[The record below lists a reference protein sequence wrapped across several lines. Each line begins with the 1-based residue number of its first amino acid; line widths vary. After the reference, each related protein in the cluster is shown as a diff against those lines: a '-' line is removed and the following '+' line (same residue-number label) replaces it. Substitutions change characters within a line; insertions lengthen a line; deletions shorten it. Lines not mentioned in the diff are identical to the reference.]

1 MGEIIVGIDL
11 GTTNSEVAVVRE
23 GRVEMIPVSAEGPI
37 LPSVVG
43 VGPAG
48 ELLVGAEAKNQA
60 ILYPER
66 TVRSIKRRMG
76 ESGKVLL
83 GEKEYSPQEIS
94 AMILARLKQV
104 AESHLGQPVGKAVI
118 TVPAFF
124 SDAQRQATREAG
136 EIAGLEVVRI
146 LNEPTAAALAY
157 EKRVEFARKVIVYD
171 LGGGTFD
178 VSVANIENGV
188 VEILSSHGNNH
199 LGGDDFDRRIQQRLE
214 SRVREGWGV
223 DLSENRVALARLQ
236 RASEEVKRLLSDRP
250 FGTVSEEFLF
260 EKDGL
265 PVHLALEISR
275 EEYEEMIS
283 DYIEE
288 TISCVR
294 VALSNAGVAA
304 SGIDEILLVGGST
317 RTPLVARRLEE
328 EFGRQPRFEVHPD
341 LCVAMGAA
349 IQAARIAGLE
359 SGQVLVDVTPYTFGT
374 SALAELEDGELS
386 PFAYVPLIRK
396 NTPIPVTKSEVFYT
410 LLDNQDAVDVFVY
423 QGENPDVRQNIEIGN
438 FQLDGLANRPRGNE
452 IVLLFSLD
460 TDGILQIS
468 AREKATGLERTLTI
482 DRQVERFGQEDLDR
496 SRERVA
502 ALLGDDPEI
511 PQSSSGK
518 APRAADL
525 RARAEALLPE
535 LSGEDREDLSARIAD
550 LLAALEDGT
559 EEEFAAAVEA
569 IEDLLFYL
577 ES

>member
-1 MGEIIVGIDL
+1 
-11 GTTNSEVAVVRE
+11 
-23 GRVEMIPVSAEGPI
+23 
-37 LPSVVG
+37 
-43 VGPAG
+43 
-48 ELLVGAEAKNQA
+48 
-60 ILYPER
+60 
-66 TVRSIKRRMG
+66 
-76 ESGKVLL
+76 
-83 GEKEYSPQEIS
+83 
-94 AMILARLKQV
+94 
-104 AESHLGQPVGKAVI
+104 
-118 TVPAFF
+118 
-124 SDAQRQATREAG
+124 
-136 EIAGLEVVRI
+136 
-146 LNEPTAAALAY
+146 
-157 EKRVEFARKVIVYD
+157 
-171 LGGGTFD
+171 
-178 VSVANIENGV
+178 
-188 VEILSSHGNNH
+188 
-199 LGGDDFDRRIQQRLE
+199 
-214 SRVREGWGV
+214 
-223 DLSENRVALARLQ
+223 
-236 RASEEVKRLLSDRP
+236 
-250 FGTVSEEFLF
+250 
-260 EKDGL
+260 
-265 PVHLALEISR
+265 
-275 EEYEEMIS
+275 
-283 DYIEE
+283 
-288 TISCVR
+288 
-294 VALSNAGVAA
+294 
-304 SGIDEILLVGGST
+304 
-317 RTPLVARRLEE
+317 VARRLEE